1 MREPKE
7 MDYYSRE
14 NRGGAVGS
22 KGYNFQDVCAIKYL
36 FKYIDDKQFENI
48 TVEQINDFTI
58 RLKNKE
64 ISVQVKSEHI
74 TKTKLSEIQQK
85 TNWDWAQ
92 EVIVIA
98 PSWESCIENVI
109 QKKKELL
116 NVKLT
121 GRSKKQIDIV
131 ETQLKKIVEDK
142 GMDVEFAM
150 TCTFETLAIEE
161 QTEVVLYR
169 IRKWLDNNFYECDE
183 GVVLDRLVSYVLRQR
198 DYRGFIT
205 KETLIEIVKS
215 AGTRRIIRNE
225 KGISVQK
232 EIVLSNLNKEKVQ
245 IPAASMNIDIIV
257 MCIEKGDFEQ
267 AYINMQMVENDF
279 GKDFSEYKIW
289 ILIMLRRWKDAK
301 TACDDILQKKEI
313 IHFQWVFL
321 YKGIIAYETK
331 KYNDAFKYLSKYIVK
346 FGNESFEAALYLAKT
361 EIVIKRNLEHA
372 KELLVCCKN
381 ICNNNADI
389 YFELSKLCPLHEELE
404 YLDQTLKCDAN
415 HKQARYRLA
424 EVYRLMGLNKEAYNS
439 YKLYFHNGT
448 HECSWREL
456 TGYIYCLLN
465 LGKREE
471 AEAYITFLIKAFLQS
486 KENVL
491 KDHQSM
497 VLMDFTKDSIYVISC
512 KMLNNCYHFE
522 TPIGPITVPVRSK
535 ETLMFDKNAIG
546 VTPDWFYAMYEA
558 FKADMCEEEFDIE
571 ATWKPIFIVNYKN
584 DFDFLSFKAYL
595 LKNEIVELNH
605 DWVET
610 IENEDIVA
618 PYVELK
624 KGDQLHYI
632 EYIVKESAD
641 IHVFEYESRIQ
652 VASRYLEMKSNSSFV
667 KGKGYYDFKR
677 ILEQRNDFSWIA
689 YSVNRKEMMEL
700 RIPKKYLRIEYC

>member
-1 MREPKE
+1 MREGKE

-381 ICNNNADI
+381 ICSTCYDTYI
-389 YFELSKLCPLHEELE
+389 
-404 YLDQTLKCDAN
+404 
-415 HKQARYRLA
+415 
-424 EVYRLMGLNKEAYNS
+424 
-439 YKLYFHNGT
+439 HN
-448 HECSWREL
+448 
-456 TGYIYCLLN
+456 
-465 LGKREE
+465 
-471 AEAYITFLIKAFLQS
+471 
-486 KENVL
+486 
-491 KDHQSM
+491 
-497 VLMDFTKDSIYVISC
+497 
-512 KMLNNCYHFE
+512 
-522 TPIGPITVPVRSK
+522 
-535 ETLMFDKNAIG
+535 
-546 VTPDWFYAMYEA
+546 
-558 FKADMCEEEFDIE
+558 
-571 ATWKPIFIVNYKN
+571 
-584 DFDFLSFKAYL
+584 
-595 LKNEIVELNH
+595 
-605 DWVET
+605 
-610 IENEDIVA
+610 
-618 PYVELK
+618 
-624 KGDQLHYI
+624 
-632 EYIVKESAD
+632 
-641 IHVFEYESRIQ
+641 
-652 VASRYLEMKSNSSFV
+652 
-667 KGKGYYDFKR
+667 
-677 ILEQRNDFSWIA
+677 RN
-689 YSVNRKEMMEL
+689 
-700 RIPKKYLRIEYC
+700 

>member
-1 MREPKE
+1 MREGKK

-36 FKYIDDKQFENI
+36 FKYIDDEQFENI

-58 RLKNKE
+58 RLKTKE

-74 TKTKLSEIQQK
+74 TKTKLSEIQEK
-85 TNWDWAQ
+85 TNFDWAQ

-121 GRSKKQIDIV
+121 GRCKKQIDII
-131 ETQLKKIVEDK
+131 ETQLRKILEDK
-142 GMDVEFAM
+142 GMDVGFAM
-150 TCTFETLAIEE
+150 TCTVETLAIEE

-169 IRKWLDNNFYECDE
+169 IRKWLDNNFFECDE
-183 GVVLDRLVSYVLRQR
+183 GVILDRLVSYVSRQR
-198 DYRGFIT
+198 DDRGFIT

-215 AGTRRIIRNE
+215 AGMRRTVRNE

-232 EIVLSNLNKEKVQ
+232 EIVLSNLKKEKVQ
-245 IPAASMNIDIIV
+245 IPAASMNVDIIV

-267 AYINMQMVENDF
+267 AYINMQVVENNF

-301 TACDDILQKKEI
+301 VACDDILQNKEI

-331 KYNDAFKYLSKYIVK
+331 KYNDAFKYLNKYVVK

-361 EIVIKRNLEHA
+361 EIIIKRNLEHA

-381 ICNNNADI
+381 ICDNNADI
-389 YFELSKLCPLHEELE
+389 YFELSKLCPLHEKLE
-404 YLDQTLKCDAN
+404 YLEQTLKCDAN

-424 EVYRLMGLNKEAYNS
+424 ETYRLMGLNKEAYNS
-439 YKLYFHNGT
+439 YKLYFQNGT

-471 AEAYITFLIKAFLQS
+471 AEAYITFLVKAFLQS

-497 VLMDFTKDSIYVISC
+497 VLMDLAKDSIYVISC
-512 KMLNNCYHFE
+512 KMVNNCYHFE

-535 ETLMFDKNAIG
+535 NALIFDKNAIG
-546 VTPDWFYAMYEA
+546 VMPDWFYAMYET

-571 ATWKPIFIVNYKN
+571 ATWKPTFIVNYEN

-618 PYVELK
+618 PYVGLK
-624 KGDQLHYI
+624 KGEQLHYT

-652 VASRYLEMKSNSSFV
+652 VASQYLEMKSNSSFV
-667 KGKGYYDFKR
+667 KGKGYYNFKR
-677 ILEQRNDFSWIA
+677 ILEQRDDFSWIA